1 MDTTKLCFEKYSY
14 NENMVNFQ
22 ILLMDL
28 IRFFQ
33 IELNRFS
40 RRTMKNFTRVREILK
55 VQIFLAQKLLLKFIN
70 TQSQEY

>member
-14 NENMVNFQ
+14 NENMVKIQ